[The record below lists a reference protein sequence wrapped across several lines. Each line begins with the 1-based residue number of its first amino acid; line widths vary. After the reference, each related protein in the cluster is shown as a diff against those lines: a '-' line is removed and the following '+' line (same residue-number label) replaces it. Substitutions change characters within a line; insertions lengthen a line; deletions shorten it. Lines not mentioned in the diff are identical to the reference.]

1 MSQITHG
8 SSSVVTVSD
17 ALPNGGI
24 KAKSSISM
32 NNVTYTTQDEHG
44 QVVTVTRNESVDSN
58 DSATVTVTPQLQAT
72 TEGAVFIKGGDGFDF
87 GHVERFIQNPPH
99 GATVAWHDSPDT
111 WKNTVGN
118 THKTAVVTL
127 PNGQGTRNVE
137 VPVKVYPVANA
148 KAPSRDV
155 KGQNLTN
162 GTDAI
167 NYITF
172 DPNTN
177 TNGITAAWANRQQ
190 PNNQQAGVQHLNVD
204 VTYPGISAAK
214 RVPVTLNVYQF
225 EFPQTTY
232 TTTVGGTL
240 ASGTQAS
247 GYAQM
252 QNATGLPTDGFTYK
266 WNRDTTGT
274 NDANWSA
281 MNKPNVA
288 KVVNAKY
295 DVIYNGHT
303 FATSLPAKF
312 VVKDVQPAKP
322 TVTETAAGAITIAP
336 GANQT
341 VNTHAGNVTTYA
353 DKLVIKRNGNVVT
366 TFTRRNNTSPWVKEA
381 SAATVAGI
389 AGTNNGITVAAGTFN
404 PADTIQVVATQ
415 GSGETVSDEQRSDDF
430 TVVAPQ
436 PNQATTKIWQNG
448 HIDITPNN
456 PSGHLINPTQAMDIA
471 YTEKW
476 VMVQNIVRQLMLF
489 VVKIINGQLR
499 ISLTM

>member
-1 MSQITHG
+1 MYDAKQYVKPVNNSWSTNAQNMNFQFVGTYGPNKDVVGISTRLIRITYDNRQTEELTILSKVKPDPPRIDGNSVTYKAGLTNQEVKVNNVLSNSTVKLFKADNTPLNVTNIIHG
-8 SSSVVTVSD
+8 SGYSSVVTVSD

-58 DSATVTVTPQLQAT
+58 DSASVTVTPQLQAT

-99 GATVAWHDSPDT
+99 GATVAWHDNPDT

-127 PNGQGTRNVE
+127 PSGQGTRNVE

-148 KAPSRDV
+148 KALSRDV

-162 GTDAI
+162 GTDAMS
-167 NYITF
+167 YITF

-214 RVPVTLNVYQF
+214 RVPVTVNVYQF

-247 GYAQM
+247 GYAHM

-266 WNRDTTGT
+266 WNNAATGT
-274 NDANWSA
+274 NDANWAA
-281 MNKPNVA
+281 MNKPNAA

-353 DKLVIKRNGNVVT
+353 DKLVIKRNG
-366 TFTRRNNTSPWVKEA
+366 SK
-381 SAATVAGI
+381 
-389 AGTNNGITVAAGTFN
+389 
-404 PADTIQVVATQ
+404 
-415 GSGETVSDEQRSDDF
+415 
-430 TVVAPQ
+430 
-436 PNQATTKIWQNG
+436 
-448 HIDITPNN
+448 
-456 PSGHLINPTQAMDIA
+456 L
-471 YTEKW
+471 
-476 VMVQNIVRQLMLF
+476 
-489 VVKIINGQLR
+489 
-499 ISLTM
+499 

>member
-1 MSQITHG
+1 PLKRYASWVQNVVAKQYVKPVNNSWSTNAQHMNFQFVGTYGPNKDVVGISTRLIRVTYDNRQTEDLTILSKVKPDPPRIDANSVTYKAGLTNQEIKVNNVLNNSSVKLFKADNTPLNVTNITHG
-8 SSSVVTVSD
+8 SGFSSVVTVSD

-336 GANQT
+336 GAN
-341 VNTHAGNVTTYA
+341 
-353 DKLVIKRNGNVVT
+353 
-366 TFTRRNNTSPWVKEA
+366 
-381 SAATVAGI
+381 
-389 AGTNNGITVAAGTFN
+389 
-404 PADTIQVVATQ
+404 
-415 GSGETVSDEQRSDDF
+415 
-430 TVVAPQ
+430 
-436 PNQATTKIWQNG
+436 
-448 HIDITPNN
+448 
-456 PSGHLINPTQAMDIA
+456 
-471 YTEKW
+471 
-476 VMVQNIVRQLMLF
+476 
-489 VVKIINGQLR
+489 
-499 ISLTM
+499 

>member
-1 MSQITHG
+1 
-8 SSSVVTVSD
+8 
-17 ALPNGGI
+17 
-24 KAKSSISM
+24 
-32 NNVTYTTQDEHG
+32 NVTYTTQDEHG

-162 GTDAI
+162 GTDAM

-214 RVPVTLNVYQF
+214 RVPVTVNVYQF

-247 GYAQM
+247 GYAHM

-471 YTEKW
+471 YTEK
-476 VMVQNIVRQLMLF
+476 VGNGAEHSKTINVVR
-489 VVKIINGQLR
+489 G
-499 ISLTM
+499 

>member
-1 MSQITHG
+1 
-8 SSSVVTVSD
+8 
-17 ALPNGGI
+17 
-24 KAKSSISM
+24 
-32 NNVTYTTQDEHG
+32 G

-58 DSATVTVTPQLQAT
+58 DSASVTVTPQLQAT

-99 GATVAWHDSPDT
+99 GATVAWHDNPDT

-127 PNGQGTRNVE
+127 PSGQGTRNVE

-148 KAPSRDV
+148 KALSRDV

-162 GTDAI
+162 GTDAMS
-167 NYITF
+167 YITF

-214 RVPVTLNVYQF
+214 RVPVTVNVYQF

-247 GYAQM
+247 GYAHM

-266 WNRDTTGT
+266 WNNAATGT
-274 NDANWSA
+274 NDANWAA
-281 MNKPNVA
+281 MNKPNAA

-353 DKLVIKRNGNVVT
+353 DKLVIKR
-366 TFTRRNNTSPWVKEA
+366 
-381 SAATVAGI
+381 
-389 AGTNNGITVAAGTFN
+389 
-404 PADTIQVVATQ
+404 
-415 GSGETVSDEQRSDDF
+415 
-430 TVVAPQ
+430 
-436 PNQATTKIWQNG
+436 
-448 HIDITPNN
+448 
-456 PSGHLINPTQAMDIA
+456 
-471 YTEKW
+471 
-476 VMVQNIVRQLMLF
+476 
-489 VVKIINGQLR
+489 
-499 ISLTM
+499 

>member
-1 MSQITHG
+1 MTYDNRQTEDLTILSKVKPDPPRIDANSVTYKAGLTNQEIKVNNVLNNSSVKLFKADNTPLNVTNITHG
-8 SSSVVTVSD
+8 SGFSSVVTVSD

-155 KGQNLTN
+155 KGQNLTS

-190 PNNQQAGVQHLNVD
+190 PNNQQAGVQNLNVD

-214 RVPVTLNVYQF
+214 RVPVTVNVYQF
-225 EFPQTTY
+225 EFPQTSY

-247 GYAQM
+247 GYAHMQM
-252 QNATGLPTDGFTYK
+252 LQVYQQMDL
-266 WNRDTTGT
+266 R
-274 NDANWSA
+274 
-281 MNKPNVA
+281 
-288 KVVNAKY
+288 
-295 DVIYNGHT
+295 I
-303 FATSLPAKF
+303 
-312 VVKDVQPAKP
+312 
-322 TVTETAAGAITIAP
+322 
-336 GANQT
+336 
-341 VNTHAGNVTTYA
+341 
-353 DKLVIKRNGNVVT
+353 
-366 TFTRRNNTSPWVKEA
+366 
-381 SAATVAGI
+381 
-389 AGTNNGITVAAGTFN
+389 NGIMQQ
-404 PADTIQVVATQ
+404 QVQMTQ
-415 GSGETVSDEQRSDDF
+415 T
-430 TVVAPQ
+430 
-436 PNQATTKIWQNG
+436 
-448 HIDITPNN
+448 
-456 PSGHLINPTQAMDIA
+456 
-471 YTEKW
+471 
-476 VMVQNIVRQLMLF
+476 
-489 VVKIINGQLR
+489 GQL
-499 ISLTM
+499 

>member
-1 MSQITHG
+1 M
-8 SSSVVTVSD
+8 
-17 ALPNGGI
+17 
-24 KAKSSISM
+24 
-32 NNVTYTTQDEHG
+32 
-44 QVVTVTRNESVDSN
+44 
-58 DSATVTVTPQLQAT
+58 
-72 TEGAVFIKGGDGFDF
+72 
-87 GHVERFIQNPPH
+87 
-99 GATVAWHDSPDT
+99 
-111 WKNTVGN
+111 
-118 THKTAVVTL
+118 
-127 PNGQGTRNVE
+127 
-137 VPVKVYPVANA
+137 
-148 KAPSRDV
+148 
-155 KGQNLTN
+155 TN

-177 TNGITAAWANRQQ
+177 TNGITAAWANRKQ
-190 PNNQQAGVQHLNVD
+190 PNNQQAGVQNLNVD
-204 VTYPGISAAK
+204 VTYPGISATK
-214 RVPVTLNVYQF
+214 RVPVTVNVYQF
-225 EFPQTTY
+225 EFPQNSY

-240 ASGTQAS
+240 ASGIQAS

-266 WNRDTTGT
+266 WNNAATGT
-274 NDANWSA
+274 NDANWAA
-281 MNKPNVA
+281 MNKPNMA

-366 TFTRRNNTSPWVKEA
+366 TFTRHNNMSPWVKEA

-415 GSGETVSDEQRSDDF
+415 GSGETISDEQRSDDF

-471 YTEKW
+471 YTEK
-476 VMVQNIVRQLMLF
+476 VGNGAEHSKTLNAVRGQNNQWTIANKPDYVTLDAHTGKVTFNANTIKPNSAITITPKAGTGHSASSNPSTLTAPATHTVNTTEIVKDYGSN
-489 VVKIINGQLR
+489 VTPVEINNAVR
-499 ISLTM
+499 C

>member
-1 MSQITHG
+1 
-8 SSSVVTVSD
+8 
-17 ALPNGGI
+17 
-24 KAKSSISM
+24 
-32 NNVTYTTQDEHG
+32 
-44 QVVTVTRNESVDSN
+44 
-58 DSATVTVTPQLQAT
+58 VTVTPQLQAT

-127 PNGQGTRNVE
+127 PSGQGTRNVE

-155 KGQNLTN
+155 KGQNLTH
-162 GTDAI
+162 GTNAI
-167 NYITF
+167 DYITF

-214 RVPVTLNVYQF
+214 RVPVTVNVYQF

-247 GYAQM
+247 GYAHM
-252 QNATGLPTDGFTYK
+252 QNASGLPTDGFTYK

-274 NDANWSA
+274 NDANWAA
-281 MNKPNVA
+281 MNKPNTA
-288 KVVNAKY
+288 QVVNAKY

-381 SAATVAGI
+381 SADNVTGI
-389 AGTNNGITVAAGTFN
+389 VGTNNGITVAAGTFN

-415 GSGETVSDEQRSDDF
+415 GSGETISDEQRSDDF

-471 YTEKW
+471 YTEK
-476 VMVQNIVRQLMLF
+476 VGNGAEHSKTINVVR
-489 VVKIINGQLR
+489 G
-499 ISLTM
+499 